1 MTSAVAVLTP
11 SLDFLLSE
19 MWERPFQEWLE
30 AYSPDL
36 EVSGSTKDSSTTD
49 SRYSRCR
56 RRREG

>member
-19 MWERPFQEWLE
+19 MWERSFQEWLG

-36 EVSGSTKDSSTTD
+36 EVSSSTTD
-49 SRYSRCR
+49 STYSRCR
-56 RRREG
+56 RRREGQHRSV